1 MLSLRVVVVFCKR
14 RISGGEWKIWLVKR
28 YPTVEMRSTNSP
40 VMLASNELLLQY
52 FLPSLQSSN
61 EEEEEFALRALSL
74 HAQNDDDACV
84 VDELMRD
91 LLGVLLQCRHFD
103 EMEHKLRFI
112 KQLNVM
118 VPFGTPT
125 NTIRLLESNEYVD
138 GGLVLKRG
146 STNSR
151 THSMKWKKNMANSHV
166 VFREDAISLITY
178 KEEITNWMM
187 ESRLLL
193 TTTTHNNNE
202 EEITVKFASPII
214 GLLPAHECV
223 QRFDSSQLTF
233 RAPYSTTPIC
243 VLAQWQITNAPPLD
257 IPLHVAYRLRKAGE
271 RGFHLVVKV
280 SLDVTSFVRLDV
292 KLHLPAR
299 VVDVSKLKFNQH
311 NHSNPVRFNG
321 SCIYL
326 SVKSP
331 STALLQGFVECSSTQ
346 GNDDESRENSLLFQ
360 GETSCAEVDFEW
372 KQAENELSSTYCK
385 TGQRVVKSGKYIV
398 WNPFG
403 DLPLGSF
410 AVLKHKV

>member
-1 MLSLRVVVVFCKR
+1 
-14 RISGGEWKIWLVKR
+14 
-28 YPTVEMRSTNSP
+28 
-40 VMLASNELLLQY
+40 
-52 FLPSLQSSN
+52 
-61 EEEEEFALRALSL
+61 
-74 HAQNDDDACV
+74 
-84 VDELMRD
+84 
-91 LLGVLLQCRHFD
+91 
-103 EMEHKLRFI
+103 
-112 KQLNVM
+112 
-118 VPFGTPT
+118 
-125 NTIRLLESNEYVD
+125 
-138 GGLVLKRG
+138 
-146 STNSR
+146 
-151 THSMKWKKNMANSHV
+151 MANSHV
-166 VFREDAISLITY
+166 VFREDTISLITY
-178 KEEITNWMM
+178 KEETVNWMM

-193 TTTTHNNNE
+193 SLQTATTTHDNNNEE

-233 RAPYSTTPIC
+233 CAQHTTVPLC
-243 VLAQWQITNAPPLD
+243 LAQWQVTNAPPLD

-271 RGFHLVVKV
+271 RGFHLVIKV
-280 SLDVTSFVRLDV
+280 SLDVTSFVTLDI
-292 KLHLPAR
+292 KLHLPAVAR
-299 VVDVSKLKFNQH
+299 VVDVSKLKFNQP
-311 NHSNPVRFNG
+311 NHPNPVRFNG

-346 GNDDESRENSLLFQ
+346 GDDDESREDSLLFQ

-372 KQAENELSSTYCK
+372 KQAENELSSTCK